1 MQQNHK
7 IKQQH
12 ISSKRSNVNLITKAK
27 GASKF
32 IVKESTI

>member
-7 IKQQH
+7 IKQQN
-12 ISSKRSNVNLITKAK
+12 ISSKRPNVNLITKPK